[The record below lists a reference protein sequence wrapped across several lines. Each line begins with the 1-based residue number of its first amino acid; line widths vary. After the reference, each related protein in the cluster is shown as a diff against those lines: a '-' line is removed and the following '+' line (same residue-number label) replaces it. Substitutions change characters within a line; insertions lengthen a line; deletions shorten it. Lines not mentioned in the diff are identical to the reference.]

1 MLFKSSPQPR
11 QTPSPSLQ
19 RNTSDLAARLHRS
32 TSDLATRAMRVQEVQ
47 AVRVSPAGISEAL
60 TIVTPLDAAERH
72 LCGSQ
77 AGQLEPSKGFKAMA
91 SKALKKQLSGGS
103 SSASAPAIMRSGA
116 DSMGIFGAK
125 IGLDRLL
132 WGKAV
137 GDGQQLELSQ
147 SLASGALAASA
158 GSCASGSFTA
168 VKNRLPSQQQAGQKG
183 LLGSLASIPPREFAH
198 AACRN
203 IGPRVA
209 RAAPAQ
215 ALLWAASDQL
225 SGFLDSQRA
234 C

>member
-1 MLFKSSPQPR
+1 
-11 QTPSPSLQ
+11 
-19 RNTSDLAARLHRS
+19 
-32 TSDLATRAMRVQEVQ
+32 
-47 AVRVSPAGISEAL
+47 
-60 TIVTPLDAAERH
+60 
-72 LCGSQ
+72 
-77 AGQLEPSKGFKAMA
+77 MA

-168 VKNRLPSQQQAGQKG
+168 VKVNIDG
-183 LLGSLASIPPREFAH
+183 LAVMI
-198 AACRN
+198 
-203 IGPRVA
+203 
-209 RAAPAQ
+209 
-215 ALLWAASDQL
+215 
-225 SGFLDSQRA
+225 
-234 C
+234 